1 MDNLIVSNSG
11 GGRTV
16 RHVGLDTLKAICAF
30 LVVCIH
36 AKTNLIIG
44 EYIIVIG
51 RTAVPIFLMITGYFY
66 HLSSETQ
73 KKFQIAHIFRLY
85 LIAQSIYILY
95 EILLAVVIPARK
107 ISDYL
112 SWNRI
117 SLFFL
122 VNETTPDSAHLW
134 YLLALIYVLGFAY
147 WFDRKIKIKIKYAI
161 CIILIIMS
169 FIFGIY
175 SNAIFGVVMPEL
187 VTRNYLFVG
196 FPYFI
201 IGEYVF
207 DNRKAIE
214 TVLKTHY
221 KLVAMIT
228 VLLMGATLCEHLIV
242 SRFWI
247 NCEGNIYITTPLLA
261 ISIFVYFLFSD
272 MQESI
277 VSKIG
282 EKNSGT
288 IYVSHLMIY
297 EVSSMVCNNL
307 GLARVFSIGAPIM
320 VFLLALLY
328 SSTWNKVKHCIII
341 AYK

>member
-1 MDNLIVSNSG
+1 M
-11 GGRTV
+11 
-16 RHVGLDTLKAICAF
+16 DTLKAICAF

-44 EYIIVIG
+44 EYISVIG

-66 HLSSETQ
+66 HSSSEAQ
-73 KKFQIAHIFRLY
+73 KKFQIARIFRFY
-85 LIAQSIYILY
+85 LITQSIYIVY
-95 EILLAVVIPARK
+95 EMLLAVVIPARK

-117 SLFFL
+117 ALFFL
-122 VNETTPDSAHLW
+122 ANETTPDSAHLW

-147 WFDRKIKIKIKYAI
+147 CFDRKIRSKVKYTI
-161 CIILIIMS
+161 CITLIIMS
-169 FIFGIY
+169 FMLGIY
-175 SNAIFGVVMPEL
+175 SNAIFGVAMPEL

-196 FPYFI
+196 FPYFV

-207 DNRKAIE
+207 DNRKEIE

-221 KLVAMIT
+221 KIIDMAT

-242 SRFWI
+242 SRLWI
-247 NCEGNIYITTPLLA
+247 NFEGTIYITTPLLA
-261 ISIFVYFLFSD
+261 TCIFVCFLFSD

-282 EKNSGT
+282 KEYSST

-297 EVSSMVCNNL
+297 EVSSMVCNSL
-307 GLARVFSIGAPIM
+307 GLAPIFSIGAPIV
-320 VFLLALLY
+320 VFILALLY
-328 SSTWNKVKHCIII
+328 SSTWNKIKHCIV
-341 AYK
+341 